1 MMSLRSSNTLLSFVG
16 IVVILGIARGL
27 DVWIHHLLIESRVT
41 FNPGPLW
48 WVISLSKL
56 LVMFLSVLLAW
67 LTLCKNPANI
77 LSAVLFIVVGS
88 ICLFY
93 NIVRYYTGP
102 HKSLSHLDF
111 NSLFVTAGAF
121 MAALGVFALLSPL
134 LGLSRVEGER
144 YT

>member
-1 MMSLRSSNTLLSFVG
+1 MSLRSSNTLLSFVG

-93 NIVRYYTGP
+93 FTTV
-102 HKSLSHLDF
+102 HF
-111 NSLFVTAGAF
+111 
-121 MAALGVFALLSPL
+121 
-134 LGLSRVEGER
+134 
-144 YT
+144 

>member
-102 HKSLSHLDF
+102 HDSFRFLDF

-134 LGLSRVEGER
+134 VGLSRAER
-144 YT
+144 